1 MDLGIRGVEGLGF
14 RGGLGFRKLRPL
26 GFRALRAVVRRGSAV
41 FFYLSLQQKSNKSLA
56 LTYFLSVYYGPGVTV
71 AMNVHI
77 ELYHNGSLH
86 IEGIHIEL
94 FHTERDFTLSYFT

>member
-1 MDLGIRGVEGLGF
+1 M
-14 RGGLGFRKLRPL
+14 
-26 GFRALRAVVRRGSAV
+26 
-41 FFYLSLQQKSNKSLA
+41 FFYLSLPQKSNKSLA

-77 ELYHNGSLH
+77 ELYHNGLLH

-94 FHTERDFTLSYFT
+94 FHTERERETSH